1 MISTAERAKRSL
13 KTGKR
18 TFFLVVA
25 ILSLAFCLLG
35 QMVLSFYSFYQAHR
49 GVMGDEAT
57 IFIDPTL
64 NDKETEK
71 LVQKIQSLTPASSMR
86 EIQPADVLEKDIL
99 KLVEAR
105 TKVPLI
111 LALQFPADVSVSE
124 MREHAADIKKMKGVE
139 AVTANF
145 EWIEKRHTLREAIAL
160 GIIALAVPTVLLV
173 AMLIVQS
180 SLRLRSF
187 MSDEQRLFGMLGA
200 SRFSICAPQM
210 LVAFWA
216 SLLSCLFGSM
226 LLALSLWGSIP
237 LLEEAFEVKLLA
249 DVQTCAAV
257 IALIA
262 LMTIFATVFS
272 SMVAAS
278 LTKPLKF

>member
-1 MISTAERAKRSL
+1 MISVAERAKRSL

-18 TFFLVVA
+18 VFFLVVA

-35 QMVLSFYSFYQAHR
+35 QMVLSFYSFYQTHR

-71 LVQKIQSLTPASSMR
+71 LVQKIQGLIPASSMR

-105 TKVPLI
+105 KKVPLI
-111 LALQFPADVSVSE
+111 LAIQFPADVSVSV
-124 MREHAADIKKMKGVE
+124 MRSHTADIEKMKGVE
-139 AVTANF
+139 AVAANF

-187 MSDEQRLFGMLGA
+187 MSDEQRLFSMLGA
-200 SRFSICAPQM
+200 SRISICAPQM

-216 SLLSCLFGSM
+216 SSLSCLFGTT
-226 LLALSLWGSIP
+226 LLTLSLWSSIP

-262 LMTIFATVFS
+262 LVTIFATVFS

>member
-25 ILSLAFCLLG
+25 ILSSAFCLLG

-105 TKVPLI
+105 KKVPLI

-124 MREHAADIKKMKGVE
+124 MREHADDIEKMKGVE

-187 MSDEQRLFGMLGA
+187 MIDEQRLFGMLGA

-210 LVAFWA
+210 LVALWA

-226 LLALSLWGSIP
+226 LLALSLWSSIP

-262 LMTIFATVFS
+262 LVTIFATVFS
-272 SMVAAS
+272 SMAAAS

>member
-105 TKVPLI
+105 KKVPLI

-124 MREHAADIKKMKGVE
+124 MREHAADIEKMKGVE

-187 MSDEQRLFGMLGA
+187 MIDEQRLFGMLGA

-210 LVAFWA
+210 LVALWA

-226 LLALSLWGSIP
+226 LLALSLWSSIP

-262 LMTIFATVFS
+262 LVTIFATVFS
-272 SMVAAS
+272 SMAAAS

>member
-105 TKVPLI
+105 KKVPLI

-124 MREHAADIKKMKGVE
+124 MREHADDIEKMKGVE

-187 MSDEQRLFGMLGA
+187 MIDEQRLFGMLGA

-210 LVAFWA
+210 LVALWA

-226 LLALSLWGSIP
+226 LLALSLWSSIP

-262 LMTIFATVFS
+262 LVTIFATVFS
-272 SMVAAS
+272 SMAAAS

>member
-1 MISTAERAKRSL
+1 MISTAERATRSL

-105 TKVPLI
+105 KKVPLI

-124 MREHAADIKKMKGVE
+124 GLSQNQKCFTGCELSFHQFHSSSCTAADRAE
-139 AVTANF
+139 YS
-145 EWIEKRHTLREAIAL
+145 
-160 GIIALAVPTVLLV
+160 TV
-173 AMLIVQS
+173 
-180 SLRLRSF
+180 
-187 MSDEQRLFGMLGA
+187 
-200 SRFSICAPQM
+200 
-210 LVAFWA
+210 
-216 SLLSCLFGSM
+216 
-226 LLALSLWGSIP
+226 
-237 LLEEAFEVKLLA
+237 
-249 DVQTCAAV
+249 
-257 IALIA
+257 
-262 LMTIFATVFS
+262 
-272 SMVAAS
+272 
-278 LTKPLKF
+278 

>member
-105 TKVPLI
+105 KKVPLI

-124 MREHAADIKKMKGVE
+124 MREHAADIEKMKGVD

-187 MSDEQRLFGMLGA
+187 MIDEQRLFGMLGA

-210 LVAFWA
+210 LVALWA

-226 LLALSLWGSIP
+226 LLALSLWSSIP

-262 LMTIFATVFS
+262 LVTIFATVFS

>member
-86 EIQPADVLEKDIL
+86 EIQPADVLDKDIL

-105 TKVPLI
+105 KKVPLI

-187 MSDEQRLFGMLGA
+187 MSDEQRLFDLCASDAGCLLGFA
-200 SRFSICAPQM
+200 AFVFIWLDAFGP
-210 LVAFWA
+210 VALGQYPPFGR
-216 SLLSCLFGSM
+216 SL
-226 LLALSLWGSIP
+226 
-237 LLEEAFEVKLLA
+237 
-249 DVQTCAAV
+249 
-257 IALIA
+257 
-262 LMTIFATVFS
+262 
-272 SMVAAS
+272 
-278 LTKPLKF
+278 